1 MNCDPDSLVQAAK
14 CWNCIPP
21 GQQLAVQ
28 TYLLAVIAGG
38 SLDPDTLLEEA
49 KCFSCLP
56 PSLLSNIIAL
66 LLCNIS
72 NNSATC
78 VTLSDAG
85 TVGVNQTYHPV
96 SDTEYDGVGFQI
108 VKDTQNDFWLVLVGN
123 GGAGAILYFGPV
135 GGSASGPF
143 TSVVGGIAP
152 APTGAF
158 VNCT

>member
-108 VKDTQNDFWLVLVGN
+108 VKDPANFWLILTGN
-123 GGAGAILYFGPV
+123 GGGGQILYIGPV
-135 GGSASGPF
+135 GGSAVGPF
-143 TSVVGGIAP
+143 AVSGQGQEP